1 MLNYATRRLFLIV
14 PTLVGMSLLVFAMIR
29 LVPGDFIEVMLG
41 TQRGMITEKQ
51 AQALYQVYGLDKPW
65 PVQYWEWLK
74 SVFKGTM
81 GYSLRTGRTVMVEIM
96 TRFPV
101 TAELTL
107 FSLLIGLT
115 SGLALGI
122 LSAIKRGRLSD
133 AFTRIGGLV
142 GLSIPKFWLGLIII
156 LVLSIYFRWVP
167 PTGSLVD
174 FTSDPLGNLA
184 QFVFPALALGLGL
197 AAEVMRISRSAMLE
211 VLYQDYV
218 TTAYSKGL
226 SDRAV
231 WLRHCLRNALI
242 PVTTFVGMQVGYLLG
257 GTVVVESVF
266 SLPGIGR
273 LLLNAVYQR
282 DYPLVQGVVL
292 FIAFNFAVINLLV
305 DLFYSVIDPRIRYT

>member
-1 MLNYATRRLFLIV
+1 MLEYVVWRILLIV
-14 PTLVGMSLLVFAMIR
+14 PTLVGMSLLVFALIR

-51 AQALYQVYGLDKPW
+51 AQALYQIYGLDKPW
-65 PVQYWEWLK
+65 PVQYWEWMK
-74 SVFKGTM
+74 SVFSGTG
-81 GYSLRTGRTVMVEIM
+81 GYSLRTGRAVMVEIM
-96 TRFPV
+96 TRFSV

-115 SGLALGI
+115 SGLVLGV
-122 LSAIKRGRLSD
+122 LSAVKRGHLSD
-133 AFTRIGGLV
+133 VFVRIGGLV
-142 GLSIPKFWLGLIII
+142 GLSIPKFWLGLMII
-156 LVLSIYFRWVP
+156 LVLSFYFRWTP
-167 PTGSLVD
+167 PLGSVVN
-174 FTSDPLGNLA
+174 FTSDPLGNLT
-184 QFVFPALALGLGL
+184 QFVFPALTLGLGL

-218 TTAYSKGL
+218 LTAYSKGL
-226 SDRAV
+226 PDCV
-231 WLRHCLRNALI
+231 VLLRHCLRNALI

-257 GTVVVESVF
+257 GAVVVESVF
-266 SLPGIGR
+266 SLPGVGR

-305 DLFYSVIDPRIRYT
+305 DVFYSVIDPRIRYT